1 MEKTLEEYAQDALE
15 KLVKWVLEHQGNG
28 VACPSEEQ
36 DGMDKQNATV
46 MRFPTLTY
54 KKLAEEIKLEGEHQ
68 GDGFATK
75 MAKILEKVGDMLGKV
90 ASVLGIKIPQLMA
103 LVVRGDTNLPGK
115 GIEKFIPGYEAANK
129 NWRKQRIEQEH
140 KDIANFKDWKK
151 VLEEANKL
159 W

>member
-1 MEKTLEEYAQDALE
+1 MEKTLEEYAKDALE
-15 KLVKWVLEHQGNG
+15 KLVKWVLEHQDKG

-46 MRFPTLTY
+46 MMIPTLTY
-54 KKLAEEIKLEGEHQ
+54 KKLAEEIKLVGKHQ

-90 ASVLGIKIPQLMA
+90 SSVLGIKIPQLMA

-115 GIEKFIPGYEAANK
+115 GIEKFIPGYEAADE
-129 NWRKQRIEQEH
+129 NWRKQRIVQEH